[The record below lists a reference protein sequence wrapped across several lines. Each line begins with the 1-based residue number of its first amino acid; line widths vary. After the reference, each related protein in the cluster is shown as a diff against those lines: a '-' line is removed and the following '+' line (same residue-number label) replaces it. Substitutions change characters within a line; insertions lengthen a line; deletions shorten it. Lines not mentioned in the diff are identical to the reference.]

1 MATRPIIESGNV
13 QARQVGNVPMQQIS
27 QQQTNYMVA
36 ANVQAQEAGTLAQIL
51 NDMRATVLEFSGK
64 RRMEEGLRY
73 VAENPATKEQ
83 LDLAAGGITSPTLGG
98 GIGKFSGD
106 LPSFFNQAVR
116 KARSAELSSHF
127 LIEGKAILSSI
138 LTDIQNGTP
147 NVTPESIKTKINSA
161 TTGFSK
167 TLSAVDPEAAIQFQ
181 ASMAAHGNTVLN
193 AAYESQLKKNQEER
207 KIKFDS
213 GFDNDRRLL
222 EEDIKAGDKV
232 PFDNI
237 GPAITIDDRI
247 NSQRQSITTAALAF
261 GGLAM
266 QKEYSEK
273 FDIAV
278 RNAKINVLTNY
289 LTSDEFMVDP
299 LVTLSKIRAGDAG
312 KMSSL
317 LKQMITSDFESV
329 AKVTSNY
336 MIAVNQREEFSRRK
350 RDEEK
355 RNGEATAI
363 NLLEQIYPIKDVKN
377 PTRIA
382 LVQKLMDL
390 PPGSLPIG
398 TIKDLLEP
406 EKEGEGNPLAEY
418 NALKMIFDNKIT
430 TTDQLDKIPG
440 LNARQRLSLLKALR
454 TENKEGLRTLDTG
467 LNKLA
472 GFPTEPGGL
481 FVIDKKSEEFKRK
494 QELKV
499 RAAEIERDANI
510 EGKVLTESQIID
522 KMEKEILEKRNSVAA
537 KQAKESLDNFVVDKS
552 GKPKLDRDWIT
563 GPINRQT
570 LPILRQKAEATKNLG
585 DRAKRIRQVNEAER
599 LIEVSEGK

>member
-1 MATRPIIESGNV
+1 MATRLMSGNV

-27 QQQTNYMVA
+27 QQQTNYTIA

-73 VAENPATKEQ
+73 VANNPVTREQ
-83 LDLAAGGITSPTLGG
+83 LDLAAGGITPPTLGG
-98 GIGKFSGD
+98 GIGKQSGD
-106 LPSFFNQAVR
+106 LSSFFNQAVR

-127 LIEGKAILSSI
+127 LIEGKAILSGI
-138 LTDIQNGTP
+138 LTDIQQGTTG
-147 NVTPESIKTKINSA
+147 VTPESIKTKINSA
-161 TTGFSK
+161 TTGFSN

-278 RNAKINVLTNY
+278 RNAKINVLTNH
-289 LTSDEFMVDP
+289 LTSDEFMADP

-336 MIAVNQREEFSRRK
+336 MIAVNQKEEFSRRK

-355 RNGEATAI
+355 RNGEAAAI
-363 NLLEQIYPIKDVKN
+363 DLLEKIYPIKDVKN
-377 PTRIA
+377 PKRVA
-382 LVQKLMDL
+382 YVNELMAL

-418 NALKMIFDNKIT
+418 NALGMIFDNKIT
-430 TTDQLDKIPG
+430 TKEQLDRIPG

-494 QELKV
+494 QELKF
-499 RAAEIERDANI
+499 RAAEIERDANR
-510 EGKVLTESQIID
+510 EGKPLTEAQIID
-522 KMEKEILEKRNSVAA
+522 KMEKEILEKRNSVEA

-552 GKPKLDRDWIT
+552 GRPKPDREWIT
-563 GPINRQT
+563 GPINEKT
-570 LPILRQKAEATKNLG
+570 VEVLEDKANKTK
-585 DRAKRIRQVNEAER
+585 DPKEKRKQLLQIVEIKR
-599 LIEVSEGK
+599 LLKVFRGE

>member
-1 MATRPIIESGNV
+1 MATRLMSGQV

-64 RRMEEGLRY
+64 KRMEEGLRY

-83 LDLAAGGITSPTLGG
+83 LDLAAGGITPPNLGG
-98 GIGKFSGD
+98 GIGKESGD

-127 LIEGKAILSSI
+127 LIEGKSILSGI

-147 NVTPESIKTKINSA
+147 GVTPESIKTKINSA

-193 AAYESQLKKNQEER
+193 AAYESQLKKTQEQR
-207 KIKFDS
+207 KINFDA
-213 GFDNDRRLL
+213 GYDNDLRLL
-222 EEDIKAGDKV
+222 EEDIKAGDKID
-232 PFDNI
+232 PKTGAI
-237 GPAITIDDRI
+237 ITIDDRI
-247 NSQRQSITTAALAF
+247 NSQRQSITNGALAF

-273 FDIAV
+273 YEIAV
-278 RNAKINVLTNY
+278 RNAKINVLTKH
-289 LTSDEFMVDP
+289 LMSDKFMADP
-299 LVTLSKIRAGDAG
+299 LATLSKIRAGDAG
-312 KMSSL
+312 EMSSL
-317 LKQMITSDFESV
+317 LKQMISSDFESV

-336 MIAVNQREEFSRRK
+336 MTAVNQREELGRRK

-355 RNGEATAI
+355 RNGEAAAI
-363 NLLEQIYPIKDVKN
+363 DLLEKIYPIKDVKN
-377 PTRIA
+377 PKRIA
-382 LVQKLMDL
+382 YVNELMAL

-418 NALKMIFDNKIT
+418 NALGMIFDNKIT
-430 TTDQLDKIPG
+430 TTEQLDKIPG

-499 RAAEIERDANI
+499 RAAEIERDANN
-510 EGKVLTESQIID
+510 EGKVLTEAQIID
-522 KMEKEILEKRNSVAA
+522 KMEKEILEKRNSVEA
-537 KQAKESLDNFVVDKS
+537 KQAKESLDNFAKDKS
-552 GKPKLDRDWIT
+552 GKVKQDRDWIT
-563 GPINRQT
+563 GPVNSQT
-570 LPILRQKAEATKNLG
+570 LKVLEQKANDTIDIKDKG
-585 DRAKRIRQVNEAER
+585 KRLKQITEIKR
-599 LIEVSEGK
+599 LIKVSEGN

>member
-13 QARQVGNVPMQQIS
+13 QARQVSNVPMKEIS
-27 QQQTNYMVA
+27 QQQTNFMVA
-36 ANVQAQEAGTLAQIL
+36 ANVQSRESDTLAQIL
-51 NDMRATVLEFSGK
+51 NDMRSTVLEFSGK
-64 RRMEEGLRY
+64 QRMREGLQY
-73 VAENPATKEQ
+73 VADNPVTREQ
-83 LDLAAGGITSPTLGG
+83 LDLAAGGITPPTLGG
-98 GIGKFSGD
+98 GIGKESGD

-138 LTDIQNGTP
+138 LTDIQNGTLG
-147 NVTPESIKTKINSA
+147 VTPESIKTKINSA

-278 RNAKINVLTNY
+278 RNAKINVLTNH

-377 PTRIA
+377 PKRIA
-382 LVQKLMDL
+382 LVNQIMQL

-430 TTDQLDKIPG
+430 TTDQLDKIPN

-510 EGKVLTESQIID
+510 EGKVLTEAQIID
-522 KMEKEILEKRNSVAA
+522 KMEKEILEKRNSAEA
-537 KQAKESLDNFVVDKS
+537 RQAKESLDNFVVDKA
-552 GKPKLDRDWIT
+552 GRPKPDREWIT
-563 GPINRQT
+563 GPINEKT
-570 LPILRQKAEATKNLG
+570 VEVLEDKANKTK
-585 DRAKRIRQVNEAER
+585 DPKEKRKQLLQIVEIKR
-599 LIEVSEGK
+599 LLKVSRGE

>member
-1 MATRPIIESGNV
+1 MATRLMSGNV

-27 QQQTNYMVA
+27 QQQTNYTIA

-73 VAENPATKEQ
+73 VANNPVTREQ
-83 LDLAAGGITSPTLGG
+83 LDLAAGGITPPTLGG
-98 GIGKFSGD
+98 GIGKQSGD
-106 LPSFFNQAVR
+106 LSSFFNQAVR

-278 RNAKINVLTNY
+278 RNAKINVITKSLIDDQ
-289 LTSDEFMVDP
+289 SM
-299 LVTLSKIRAGDAG
+299 TLEKIRTANIGTHSNLLKTLDQGSVSTITANYMTAVNYRNSEVKDLLQQQKIVNQKEFVRLYNDVLQLPENSKERKKLIDNIAVIAMNNPDVVPLTVLKDLRDPPKGEGNGQVYFNLRNMIYKNQITSPDQIWAMTKQGLSTTHAVAALDLFNRTDKQEQNKLESGLAKLSNITIVQGQAYFDKEGNALKRYNELSIQADEIKTRYLNEKKVEPTADVILSELRKNIEAQRNSESAKAARKSLEALEKLPWING
-312 KMSSL
+312 KITRDNLKSLETKADTEPKMKVLRRADSL
-317 LKQMITSDFESV
+317 LKQ
-329 AKVTSNY
+329 A
-336 MIAVNQREEFSRRK
+336 
-350 RDEEK
+350 
-355 RNGEATAI
+355 GE
-363 NLLEQIYPIKDVKN
+363 
-377 PTRIA
+377 
-382 LVQKLMDL
+382 
-390 PPGSLPIG
+390 
-398 TIKDLLEP
+398 
-406 EKEGEGNPLAEY
+406 
-418 NALKMIFDNKIT
+418 
-430 TTDQLDKIPG
+430 
-440 LNARQRLSLLKALR
+440 
-454 TENKEGLRTLDTG
+454 
-467 LNKLA
+467 
-472 GFPTEPGGL
+472 
-481 FVIDKKSEEFKRK
+481 
-494 QELKV
+494 
-499 RAAEIERDANI
+499 
-510 EGKVLTESQIID
+510 
-522 KMEKEILEKRNSVAA
+522 
-537 KQAKESLDNFVVDKS
+537 
-552 GKPKLDRDWIT
+552 
-563 GPINRQT
+563 
-570 LPILRQKAEATKNLG
+570 
-585 DRAKRIRQVNEAER
+585 
-599 LIEVSEGK
+599 

>member
-1 MATRPIIESGNV
+1 MATRLMSGNV

-73 VAENPATKEQ
+73 VANNPVTREQ
-83 LDLAAGGITSPTLGG
+83 LDLAAGGITPPTLGG
-98 GIGKFSGD
+98 GIGKESGD
-106 LPSFFNQAVR
+106 LSSFFNQAVR

-127 LIEGKAILSSI
+127 LIEGKAILSGI
-138 LTDIQNGTP
+138 LTDIQQGTTG
-147 NVTPESIKTKINSA
+147 VTPESIKTKINSA
-161 TTGFSK
+161 TTGFSN

-278 RNAKINVLTNY
+278 RNAKINVLTNH
-289 LTSDEFMVDP
+289 LTSDEFMADP
-299 LVTLSKIRAGDAG
+299 LTTLSKIRAGDAG

-317 LKQMITSDFESV
+317 LKQMISSDFESV

-336 MIAVNQREEFSRRK
+336 MTAVNQREELGRRK

-355 RNGEATAI
+355 RNGEAAAI
-363 NLLEQIYPIKDVKN
+363 DLLEQIYPIKDTKN
-377 PTRIA
+377 PTRIK
-382 LVQKLMDL
+382 LVEKLMAL

-418 NALKMIFDNKIT
+418 NALGMIFDNKIT
-430 TTDQLDKIPG
+430 TKEQLDKIPG

-499 RAAEIERDANI
+499 RAAEIERDANN
-510 EGKVLTESQIID
+510 EGKVLTEAQIID
-522 KMEKEILEKRNSVAA
+522 KMEKEILEKTNSVEA
-537 KQAKESLDNFVVDKS
+537 KQAKEKLDKFAVDRD
-552 GKPKLDRDWIT
+552 GKPKKDYDWIT
-563 GPINRQT
+563 GPINNKT
-570 LPILRQKAEATKNLG
+570 LPALREKAKNDPKKLRQIQE
-585 DRAKRIRQVNEAER
+585 IER
-599 LIEVSEGK
+599 LLKVSEGR

>member
-1 MATRPIIESGNV
+1 MATRLMSGNV

-27 QQQTNYMVA
+27 QQQTNYTIA

-73 VAENPATKEQ
+73 VANNPVTREQ
-83 LDLAAGGITSPTLGG
+83 LDLAAGGITPPTLGG
-98 GIGKFSGD
+98 GIGKQSGD
-106 LPSFFNQAVR
+106 LSSFFNQAVR

-127 LIEGKAILSSI
+127 LIEGKAILSGI
-138 LTDIQNGTP
+138 LTDIQQGTTG
-147 NVTPESIKTKINSA
+147 VTPESIKTKINSA
-161 TTGFSK
+161 TTGFSN

-278 RNAKINVLTNY
+278 RNAKINVLTNH
-289 LTSDEFMVDP
+289 LTSDEFMADP

-336 MIAVNQREEFSRRK
+336 MIAVNQKEEFSRRK

-355 RNGEATAI
+355 RNGEAAAI
-363 NLLEQIYPIKDVKN
+363 NLLEQIYPIKDPKN
-377 PTRIA
+377 PTRIT
-382 LVQKLMDL
+382 LVKKLMEL

-418 NALKMIFDNKIT
+418 NALGMIFDNKIT
-430 TTDQLDKIPG
+430 TKEQLDRIPG

-510 EGKVLTESQIID
+510 EGKILTEAQIID
-522 KMEKEILEKRNSVAA
+522 KMEKEIIEKRNSVEA
-537 KQAKESLDNFVVDKS
+537 KQAKESLDKFAIDRD
-552 GKPKLDRDWIT
+552 GKPKKDRDWIT
-563 GPINRQT
+563 GPINKQT
-570 LPILRQKAEATKNLG
+570 LPALREKAKNDPKKLRQIQE
-585 DRAKRIRQVNEAER
+585 IER
-599 LIEVSEGK
+599 LLKVSEGE

>member
-1 MATRPIIESGNV
+1 MATRLMSGNV

-27 QQQTNYMVA
+27 QQQTNYTIA

-73 VAENPATKEQ
+73 VANNPVTREQ
-83 LDLAAGGITSPTLGG
+83 LDLAAGGITPPTLGG
-98 GIGKFSGD
+98 GIGKQSGD
-106 LPSFFNQAVR
+106 LSSFFNQAVR

-127 LIEGKAILSSI
+127 LIEGKAILSGI
-138 LTDIQNGTP
+138 LTDIQQGTTG
-147 NVTPESIKTKINSA
+147 VTPESIKTKINSA
-161 TTGFSK
+161 TTGFSN

-278 RNAKINVLTNY
+278 RNAKINVLTNH
-289 LTSDEFMVDP
+289 LTSDEFMADP

-336 MIAVNQREEFSRRK
+336 MIAVNQKEEFSRRK

-355 RNGEATAI
+355 RNGEAAAI
-363 NLLEQIYPIKDVKN
+363 DLLEKIYPIKDVKN
-377 PTRIA
+377 PKRVA
-382 LVQKLMDL
+382 YVNELMAL

-418 NALKMIFDNKIT
+418 NALGMIFDNKIT
-430 TTDQLDKIPG
+430 TKEQLDRIPG

-494 QELKV
+494 QELKF
-499 RAAEIERDANI
+499 RAAEIERDANR
-510 EGKVLTESQIID
+510 EGKPLTEAQIID
-522 KMEKEILEKRNSVAA
+522 KMEKEILEKRNSVEA

-552 GKPKLDRDWIT
+552 GRPKPDREWIT
-563 GPINRQT
+563 GPINEKT
-570 LPILRQKAEATKNLG
+570 VEVLEDKANKTK
-585 DRAKRIRQVNEAER
+585 DPKEKRKQLLQIVEIKR
-599 LIEVSEGK
+599 LLKVSRGE